1 MKKKC
6 ARWFLAVFAVL
17 IFAGSSQAQVI
28 DPGGAVIDP
37 AHLSEGP
44 APGINERGWAPPPG
58 NPEDPD
64 WGPTNYVCHTIGPA
78 DFVRRWSCAFNG
90 IPNTANLQVIIPAVG
105 ETGICVGAPVHLP
118 TGALIQYIRVYY
130 FDTHTSSN
138 PAIGLH
144 ASEGFSGSSQ
154 IALLAPDAYSGG
166 DRLQDF
172 GPVGYRV
179 VNNNTDHFI
188 LALLDRD
195 GSGFEGIYK
204 ITTCYS
210 LHVSPA
216 PAVAT
221 FPDVD
226 PSFWAFQYIEAL
238 AASDIT
244 QGFPDGTFR
253 PLEPVTRAQMATF
266 LARALG
272 LHWPQ

>member
-1 MKKKC
+1 MREKC
-6 ARWFLAVFAVL
+6 ARWFFVVFAVL

-28 DPGGAVIDP
+28 DPGGAIINP
-37 AHLSEGP
+37 AHSAEGP
-44 APGINERGWAPPPG
+44 SPRIIDSERAAPPG
-58 NPEDPD
+58 NSDDPD
-64 WGPTNYVCHTIGPA
+64 WGPTSYVTLTIGPG
-78 DFVRRWSCAFNG
+78 DFVRRWSCPWNG
-90 IPNTANLQVIIPAVG
+90 VPDTTNLQWVIPAAG

-130 FDTHTSSN
+130 FDSHPSSN

-154 IALLAPDAYSGG
+154 IAALAPDAYSGG

-179 VNNNTDHFI
+179 VNQNTDHFI

-195 GSGFEGIYK
+195 GTEYEGIYK
-204 ITTCYS
+204 ITFSYS

-238 AASDIT
+238 AASAIT